1 MAFSE
6 GVGNKTKRNVSSAL
20 LRVSPILL
28 TECNLATNALLFLFS
43 SFCLSFIV
51 LLLTFFTR
59 NAAL

>member
-28 TECNLATNALLFLFS
+28 TECNLATNALLFLAPPFV
-43 SFCLSFIV
+43 FLLSC
-51 LLLTFFTR
+51 FF
-59 NAAL
+59 